1 MKKWIAVVVVL
12 AFLILTSK
20 PNRVEPPQAEKVIQ
34 DPTMPRSRSIFSM
47 ETGDAEY
54 LALVEKAEKKR
65 NATELK
71 TVDAAAGD
79 TEVVSIGIH
88 GEEVQKEY
96 KPGCLTASLG
106 VFNGPSGREKWY
118 NLPMEGVVKIMRG
131 MGYDEM
137 FYPYWVREDGVKM
150 LGDYVMVAANIEVR
164 PKGTVLE
171 TSLGRGL
178 VCDACMEA
186 NGEPTLIDIAVAW

>member
-1 MKKWIAVVVVL
+1 MKKWGVVIALLFILV
-12 AFLILTSK
+12 LTSK
-20 PNRVEPPQAEKVIQ
+20 PNRTVVEAEKTIH
-34 DPTMPRSRSIFSM
+34 DDTMPRSRNVFCM

-54 LALVEKAEKKR
+54 LALVEKAEKKKA
-65 NATELK
+65 ATELK
-71 TVDAAAGD
+71 TTSTAAGV
-79 TEVVSIGIH
+79 TEPISIGVH
-88 GEEVQKEY
+88 SEDVHTTYQ
-96 KPGCLTASLG
+96 PGRLTASLG

-118 NLPMEGVVKIMRG
+118 NLPMEGVVKIMRD

-150 LGDYVMVAANIEVR
+150 LGDYVMVAANVNER

-171 TSLGRGL
+171 TSLGRGV
-178 VCDACMEA
+178 VCDACAEA